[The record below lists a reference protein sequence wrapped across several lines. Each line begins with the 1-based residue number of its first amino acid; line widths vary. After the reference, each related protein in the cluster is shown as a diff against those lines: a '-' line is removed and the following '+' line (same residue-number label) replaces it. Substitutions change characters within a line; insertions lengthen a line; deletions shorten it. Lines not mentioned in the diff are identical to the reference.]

1 LADKNIFDI
10 YGGLD
15 TRESYGN
22 ESSILSYT
30 KAKNIDIDGK
40 VVRRARGQTQVS
52 IAPSGSTWAGI
63 APAPGGFIG
72 GINEDGK
79 YYRTDPVTL
88 ISTPVY
94 SGIINMPLVTP
105 TNLSGVY
112 NEDDNTISLAWTNE
126 NGTDVDIEIWHSTD
140 GEEYTLLATS
150 PTGEWTYTAGI
161 PTGYVDKDIT
171 ADHHYYKVRA
181 VNATKQSDFSNV
193 WDYNKVATG
202 VPTDFILSSFSY
214 DSGWKWVFN
223 WAQTPNPQGYNLQ
236 RSVDGGDTWTTV
248 ASPSVSVRT
257 YIYQFQPNFGST
269 YMFRLQAII
278 GELPYNSTPISYT
291 PLMGTPPIEMD
302 MTYNDGRGYYWHR
315 QEEACGLRGY
325 CIPHDLSGIPT
336 GYSVHMRYNLDNGV
350 GWQLCSEPP
359 STRSGFEF
367 ASYPWTSP
375 QYSWFARVS
384 KVGDATSCK
393 FASCLR
399 HDESGAY
406 SEIGTNIITLTPY

>member
-1 LADKNIFDI
+1 LTDKNIFDI

-112 NEDDNTISLAWTNE
+112 NEDDNTISLTWTNE

-150 PTGEWTYTAGI
+150 PTGEWAYTAGI
-161 PTGYVDKDIT
+161 PTGYVDEDIT

-181 VNATKQSDFSNV
+181 VNATKQSDFSDV
-193 WDYNKVATG
+193 WDYSLERRYLYCSNSSG
-202 VPTDFILSSFSY
+202 VIYKISLSTF
-214 DSGWKWVFN
+214 
-223 WAQTPNPQGYNLQ
+223 
-236 RSVDGGDTWTTV
+236 TTV
-248 ASPSVSVRT
+248 DTLSVGTGAQYLWGDSQYLYCSKTSNRTISKISLSTFTVVDTLSV
-257 YIYQFQPNFGST
+257 GS
-269 YMFRLQAII
+269 R
-278 GELPYNSTPISYT
+278 
-291 PLMGTPPIEMD
+291 
-302 MTYNDGRGYYWHR
+302 
-315 QEEACGLRGY
+315 
-325 CIPHDLSGIPT
+325 
-336 GYSVHMRYNLDNGV
+336 V
-350 GWQLCSEPP
+350 GSFWGDSE
-359 STRSGFEF
+359 
-367 ASYPWTSP
+367 
-375 QYSWFARVS
+375 
-384 KVGDATSCK
+384 
-393 FASCLR
+393 
-399 HDESGAY
+399 
-406 SEIGTNIITLTPY
+406 